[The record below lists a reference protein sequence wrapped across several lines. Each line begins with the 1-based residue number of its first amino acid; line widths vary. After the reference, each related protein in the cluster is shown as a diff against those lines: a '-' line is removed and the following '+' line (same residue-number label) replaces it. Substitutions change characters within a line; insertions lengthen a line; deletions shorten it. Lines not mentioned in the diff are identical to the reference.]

1 MAVPAPVRGVVYM
14 VGFVGLFAA
23 LVAGALRL
31 DPWIGFSL
39 PAVPVAVAAALVLVG
54 AGLGSWCGALFMGR
68 GRGTPAPFDPPTRFV
83 AVGPYRWV
91 RNPMYV
97 GGLGLLAGAALWLR
111 SPGVLMLAAL
121 AGVAAHLF
129 VVGVEEPALLR
140 RFGASYDAYRR
151 SVRRWMPRP
160 PR

>member
-14 VGFVGLFAA
+14 AGFVALFAA
-23 LVAGALRL
+23 LVAAALRL
-31 DPWIGFSL
+31 DPWIGFAL
-39 PAVPVAVAAALVLVG
+39 PAVPVTVAAALVLFG
-54 AGLGSWCGALFMGR
+54 AGLGLWCGALFMVR

-97 GGLGLLAGAALWLR
+97 GGLGLLVGVASWLR
-111 SPGVLMLAAL
+111 SPGVLMLAAF

-129 VVGVEEPALLR
+129 VVGVEEPALFR

-151 SVRRWMPRP
+151 SVRRWLPRP